1 MPSNDVAGDRVVV
14 ENAPGSD
21 PEEQEAKAQ
30 HLYRVCFL
38 VCFASLV
45 LQIVSACLKDTDGG
59 SASLLFGT
67 KLVSE
72 AQVAQAYSQWSVC
85 QSVKG
90 RLNNSKQSV
99 CFEPKFPDCAALQN
113 RVYVVQASGVIS
125 IISTGM
131 AGVLIIPGRATL
143 KPCLNYTIIVL
154 TFIAMVFTVILWSVV
169 CNMYYNRDFLC
180 SGQNAIIDVPNNEI
194 KFGAAFIV
202 IVVAFCLLIIQ
213 LVLLCKIVSTIPSKA
228 AESGLR
234 DRSTTDGQSTEPIE
248 PTRTYSFRSGQT

>member
-1 MPSNDVAGDRVVV
+1 MPSNDVASDRIVV

-38 VCFASLV
+38 VCLASLV

-85 QSVKG
+85 QSIKG
-90 RLNNSKQSV
+90 RLNSSKQSV
-99 CFEPKFPDCAALQN
+99 CFEPKFPECAALQN
-113 RVYVVQASGVIS
+113 RVHVVQASGVIS

-154 TFIAMVFTVILWSVV
+154 TFIAMSFTLILWSVV
-169 CNMYYNRDFLC
+169 CNMYYKRDLC
-180 SGQNAIIDVPNNEI
+180 SGQNDIIDVPNNEI

-202 IVVAFCLLIIQ
+202 IVVAFCLLVIQ
-213 LVLLCKIVSTIPSKA
+213 LVLLCKIVYTTIPSKA
-228 AESGLR
+228 AESGLP
-234 DRSTTDGQSTEPIE
+234 DRSTNGQSTEPIE